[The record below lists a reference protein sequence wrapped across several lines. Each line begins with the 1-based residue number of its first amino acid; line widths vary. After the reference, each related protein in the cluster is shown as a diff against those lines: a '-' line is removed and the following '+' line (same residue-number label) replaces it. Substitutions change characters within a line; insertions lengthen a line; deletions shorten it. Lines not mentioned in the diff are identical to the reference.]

1 MPAVKSNRPINLPLE
16 QVIAVNAKSPIAI
29 ASILHRVS
37 GIVLFL
43 LTPIL
48 LCIVQSSLHSAE
60 SFATL
65 ANNMALRFVLW
76 VFVAATAYHFVMGIK
91 HLVAD
96 LGVGEQFAQAR
107 TIATASLVI
116 AAILIVLSFIW
127 VMF

>member
-1 MPAVKSNRPINLPLE
+1 MKTNRPVDLPLS
-16 QVIAVNAKSPIAI
+16 QVIAVNAKSPIAM
-29 ASILHRVS
+29 ASIVHRVS

-43 LTPIL
+43 LIPL
-48 LCIVQSSLHSAE
+48 LLYIVHTSLVSPE
-60 SFATL
+60 GFAL
-65 ANNMALRFVLW
+65 IFGNMALRFIVW

-96 LGVGEQFAQAR
+96 LGVGEQFYQAK
-107 TIATASLVI
+107 TISTACMVI